1 MLIPDDLTMFCPAC
15 SYAAQPAIVHALN
28 DSAQRRAVDRLPA
41 DVAADNDVASEDD
54 VVGYPLVDGVRD
66 HRRRHGELYR
76 AGVDDTD
83 NVAGPGSL
91 QDAEER
97 PVAAVLSVELD
108 DLFVISEARNT
119 TDKMQHR
126 NNHAVK

>member
-1 MLIPDDLTMFCPAC
+1 MFCPAC

-54 VVGYPLVDGVRD
+54 VGPTLLVDGVRD

-97 PVAAVLSVELD
+97 PVAAVLRVQLD
-108 DLFVISEARNT
+108 DLIFGNRPET
-119 TDKMQHR
+119 LKTK
-126 NNHAVK
+126 K

>member
-1 MLIPDDLTMFCPAC
+1 MFCPAC

-76 AGVDDTD
+76 AGVDDAD

-97 PVAAVLSVELD
+97 PVAAVLGVELN
-108 DLFVISEARNT
+108 DLFVVSEART
-119 TDKMQHR
+119 TEDKMR
-126 NNHAVK
+126 STRNHAMNIMEEVS